1 MTLEVFFN
9 LNKSTKSTPLLL
21 EQTVAQQ
28 PIISYYF
35 APFVY
40 TKMTTHSLR
49 VGNLLLFSSLSWL
62 QAHLDWFVFVTALS
76 SGSPPSLDARFSC
89 YFICPSTGFNIYY
102 TPFSLLRLNKF
113 WSLKHQQLCNSAS
126 SPESQLTKT
135 VRSRK
140 ASRQP
145 QSQYSYLLATT
156 GNTYVDACR
165 IRWQLSHSHV
175 TLLACSSSQKPS
187 HCPSGVPTVQL
198 YTFQC
203 KVLKPETVSTQS
215 CRKKFPK

>member
-1 MTLEVFFN
+1 M
-9 LNKSTKSTPLLL
+9 
-21 EQTVAQQ
+21 AQQ

-135 VRSRK
+135 GSGFK
-140 ASRQP
+140 ARPLDS
-145 QSQYSYLLATT
+145 
-156 GNTYVDACR
+156 
-165 IRWQLSHSHV
+165 LSHNIHIYWP
-175 TLLACSSSQKPS
+175 LLEIRGCMQNQVVAFSQP
-187 HCPSGVPTVQL
+187 C
-198 YTFQC
+198 YTAG
-203 KVLKPETVSTQS
+203 L
-215 CRKKFPK
+215 